1 MHSNTDYK
9 AMGNWAWPTAF
20 FAASLARN
28 FGASFGN
35 TENALNRPV
44 EGQEDKRDGLVENM

>member
-20 FAASLARN
+20 LASLARD
-28 FGASFGN
+28 FVASFGN
-35 TENALNRPV
+35 TENALYRPV